1 MNTID
6 RITKALEN
14 ASPEQIGAVAADLGL
29 ATHVRPAD
37 VAAADAP
44 EWLVWSHIQDL
55 TYDRFSPQS
64 ATDLIH
70 KSISVV
76 ARDVLGL
83 ARARGADI
91 PDEWPDGF
99 GYNRATCRLARQ
111 ITYLLDENINAIY
124 TTNNAL
130 RALCCLDAIA
140 REHGTT
146 LAEIM
151 DVP

>member
-37 VAAADAP
+37 VAVADAP
-44 EWLVWSHIQDL
+44 EWLVWSHMQSL
-55 TYDRFSPQS
+55 TYDLLPPKS
-64 ATDLIH
+64 ATDSIYR
-70 KSISVV
+70 SISAV
-76 ARDVLGL
+76 ARDVLSL
-83 ARARGADI
+83 VHARGADI

-99 GYNRATCRLARQ
+99 GYKRSTWRLARQ
-111 ITYLLDENINAIY
+111 ITYLLDENINAVY

-140 REHGTT
+140 RAHGATMT
-146 LAEIM
+146 EIM
-151 DVP
+151 DVS